1 MDPSEDWA
9 QDEVG
14 DGPAQGRHYIV
25 NLGAHFFDTHENEA
39 GCDRTA
45 EGTQRTQS
53 LHKLA
58 IARSRGIAERVLHD
72 DNPCEGYESG
82 QPVVLGYPLFQV

>member
-1 MDPSEDWA
+1 M
-9 QDEVG
+9 
-14 DGPAQGRHYIV
+14 H
-25 NLGAHFFDTHENEA
+25 LGTHLLDTHENEA
-39 GCDRTA
+39 GCDRTT
-45 EGTQRTQS
+45 EGTQGAQS

-82 QPVVLGYPLFQV
+82 QPVVLGYPFFQVEPRKDSSEDRACPIY